1 MTGSLALPVQQKNGS
16 LYNSLQKL
24 PYGYGILVSKQELR
38 SLDDPAGAFC
48 QIILAIG
55 VHRKF
60 PKVFTFSSL
69 GAFPKI
75 LVHFLFFVEFT
86 FISLSSL

>member
-1 MTGSLALPVQQKNGS
+1 VTGICAVPVQQKNSS
-16 LYNSLQKL
+16 LYKLLQKL
-24 PYGYGILVSKQELR
+24 PYGCGIQVSKQELR

-48 QIILAIG
+48 QTILAIG

-69 GAFPKI
+69 GAFLKI

>member
-1 MTGSLALPVQQKNGS
+1 MNGSLAVPVQQKNGS
-16 LYNSLQKL
+16 LYKSLQKL
-24 PYGYGILVSKQELR
+24 PYGCGILVSKQELR

-60 PKVFTFSSL
+60 PKVFTLSSL
-69 GAFPKI
+69 GAFLKI
-75 LVHFLFFVEFT
+75 SVHYLFLVEFT

>member
-55 VHRKF
+55 VHSI
-60 PKVFTFSSL
+60 FTQM
-69 GAFPKI
+69 
-75 LVHFLFFVEFT
+75 
-86 FISLSSL
+86 FILSSLRVL

>member
-1 MTGSLALPVQQKNGS
+1 MTGICALPVQQKNGS
-16 LYNSLQKL
+16 LYKSLQKL
-24 PYGYGILVSKQELR
+24 PYGILVSKQELR

-60 PKVFTFSSL
+60 PKVFTLSSL
-69 GAFPKI
+69 GAFLKI

>member
-1 MTGSLALPVQQKNGS
+1 MTGICAVPVQQKNSS
-16 LYNSLQKL
+16 LYKLLQKL
-24 PYGYGILVSKQELR
+24 PYGCGIQVSKQELR

-48 QIILAIG
+48 QTILAIG

-69 GAFPKI
+69 GAFLKI